1 MSALGL
7 RSHRIVNP
15 CLPVLLLLVF
25 LPGCSAFVSSA
36 TRDLTDNL
44 SQSILENNDLATVEE
59 GAPAYLLMI
68 DGFLYGDPDNEDLL
82 VSAAKLYSA
91 YASLLSGED
100 NERARILTTKGLR
113 YAFRAACVR
122 HPEDCDLRKIDFR
135 AFEATMAKKDAK
147 DLPVLFALG
156 AAWASWIEA
165 HKDDWNAVAQLS
177 RIEVIMQR
185 VIELDESYEGGGAHL
200 YLGVLATLLPP
211 ALGGKPE
218 LGRNHFER
226 AIEISEGNNLM
237 AKVIYA
243 RQYARL
249 VFDQDLH
256 DRLLTEVLEADPHVH
271 GYTLL
276 NTLAQREAR
285 ENREAGGCNPMI
297 SQSQG

>member
-1 MSALGL
+1 L
-7 RSHRIVNP
+7 V
-15 CLPVLLLLVF
+15 VLWLVL
-25 LPGCSAFVSSA
+25 LPGCAAFVSSA
-36 TRDLTDNL
+36 TRNLTANL
-44 SQSILENNDLATVEE
+44 SQSILENNDPATVEE

-82 VSAAKLYSA
+82 VSAANLYSA
-91 YASLLSGED
+91 YASLFSGK
-100 NERARILTTKGLR
+100 NKERAQKLTTKGLR

-122 HPEDCDLRKIDFR
+122 HPGECDLRGVDFQ
-135 AFEATMAKKDAK
+135 AFEVAIAAKDAK
-147 DLPVLFALG
+147 DLPVLYALG

-165 HKDDWNAVAQLS
+165 HKDDWNAVAELS

-185 VIELDESYEGGGAHL
+185 VVELDDSYQGGGAHL

-218 LGRNHFER
+218 LGREHFER
-226 AIEISEGNNLM
+226 AIEISKGKNLM

-249 VFDQDLH
+249 VFDRELH
-256 DRLLTEVLEADPHVH
+256 DRLLNEVIAADPQVH

-285 ENREAGGCNPMI
+285 ELLASGEDYF
-297 SQSQG
+297 